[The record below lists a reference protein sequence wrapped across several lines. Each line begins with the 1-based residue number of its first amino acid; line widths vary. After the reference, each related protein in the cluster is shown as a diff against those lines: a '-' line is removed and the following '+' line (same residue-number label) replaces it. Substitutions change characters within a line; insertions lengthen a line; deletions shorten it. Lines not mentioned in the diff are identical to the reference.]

1 MTALL
6 SQLFHKNR
14 SKCFS
19 NEIFAICIPMVSK
32 NMDSTK
38 HVVKYTN
45 KYVDTTYMHASTCN
59 NMHVIMHML
68 ISFDRFEFLTRFL
81 GFVSQS

>member
-14 SKCFS
+14 SQCFS

-45 KYVDTTYMHASTCN
+45 KYVDTTYMHACKHLQQYACN
-59 NMHVIMHML
+59 NAYVD
-68 ISFDRFEFLTRFL
+68 FF
-81 GFVSQS
+81 